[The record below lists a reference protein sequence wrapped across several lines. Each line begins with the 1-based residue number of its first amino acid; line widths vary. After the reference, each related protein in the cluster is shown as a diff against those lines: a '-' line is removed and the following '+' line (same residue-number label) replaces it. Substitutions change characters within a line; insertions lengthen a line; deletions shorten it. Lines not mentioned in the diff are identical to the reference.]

1 MSSKINKTVYN
12 IRENQLMNNSKKSKV
27 FINEM
32 DSNEFTIEKVDN
44 SNPQDIIFLNNIIN
58 DSYSNYRFMDTFCV
72 FTSINNILYLI
83 YSNENNSIISFNL
96 IDNKKINIIRN
107 AHDKY
112 ICSFR
117 HFLDNI
123 KMRDLIMS
131 ISSDDN
137 NIKLWNIINLELILN
152 IQSIY
157 NNGALYSACFL
168 NNNDQNYIITSN
180 SYIST
185 KESIKVFDFKG
196 NQIQEINDSKDDVF
210 FIDIYYDN
218 DLFKNFI
225 LTSNRGYSKS
235 YNYNENKLYHKYNED
250 NNNYHHNWHNHIII
264 NKIKKVIE
272 LIESCD
278 DGYIKI
284 WNFHSA
290 LILKKIKVNNKRL
303 VEICMW
309 NNDYIFVGCNDKTI
323 KLIELNNGNVI
334 KELKGHD
341 GVVFSIKTIIHY
353 KYGKCLISQGSD
365 DIIKLWIIKNNY
377 LAK

>member
-1 MSSKINKTVYN
+1 MSSKTNMTK
-12 IRENQLMNNSKKSKV
+12 ESKGH
-27 FINEM
+27 INEM
-32 DSNEFTIEKVDN
+32 NSDKFIREKIDN
-44 SNPQDIIFLNNIIN
+44 SNPQDIFFLSNIIT
-58 DSYSNYRFMDTFCV
+58 DSYSYYRFVDTFCV
-72 FTSINNILYLI
+72 FYSINNILYLI
-83 YSNENNSIISFNL
+83 YSDENNSIISYNL
-96 IDNKKINIIRN
+96 IDNKKINIIKN

-117 HFLDNI
+117 YYLDNI
-123 KMRDLIMS
+123 EMRDLVMS

-137 NIKLWNIINLELILN
+137 NIKLWNINNLELIMN

-157 NNGALYSACFL
+157 NDGVLYSACFL
-168 NNNDQNYIITSN
+168 NNNNHNYIITSN
-180 SYIST
+180 SYMST

-218 DLFKNFI
+218 DLYKNFI

-235 YNYNENKLYHKYNED
+235 YDYNLNKLYHKYNED
-250 NNNYHHNWHNHIII
+250 NNNYHHKWHNNIII
-264 NKIKKVIE
+264 NKIKKVVK

-278 DGYIKI
+278 DGYIRI
-284 WNFHSA
+284 WDFHSA
-290 LILKKIKVNNKRL
+290 LLLKKIKASNKRL

-309 NNDYIFVGCNDKTI
+309 NNDYIFVGCNDNTI
-323 KLIELNNGNVI
+323 KLIELNNGNII

-341 GVVFSIKTIIHY
+341 GVVFSIKIIIHY

-377 LAK
+377 

>member
-12 IRENQLMNNSKKSKV
+12 IRENQLMNNSKKSKI

-32 DSNEFTIEKVDN
+32 NSNEFIIEKIDN

-58 DSYSNYRFMDTFCV
+58 DSYSNYRFVDTFCV

-83 YSNENNSIISFNL
+83 YSNENNSIISYNL

-235 YNYNENKLYHKYNED
+235 YDYKENKLYHKYNED

-278 DGYIKI
+278 DGYIRI

-290 LILKKIKVNNKRL
+290 LLLKKIKVNNKRL

-341 GVVFSIKTIIHY
+341 GVVFSIKAIIHY
-353 KYGKCLISQGSD
+353 KYGKCLITQGSD

-377 LAK
+377 LTK

>member
-1 MSSKINKTVYN
+1 MSSKINMTVNN
-12 IRENQLMNNSKKSKV
+12 IRERQLMNNSEENKV
-27 FINEM
+27 YIKAINSNKFI
-32 DSNEFTIEKVDN
+32 IGKIDN
-44 SNPQDIIFLNNIIN
+44 TNPQDIFFLDNIIN
-58 DSYSNYRFMDTFCV
+58 DSYSYYRFVVTFCV
-72 FTSINNILYLI
+72 FNSINNILYLI
-83 YSNENNSIISFNL
+83 YSNENNSIISFNS
-96 IDNKKINIIRN
+96 IDNKKINIIKG

-117 HFLDNI
+117 YYLDNI
-123 KMRDLIMS
+123 NKRDLIMS

-137 NIKLWNIINLELILN
+137 NIKIWNINNFELIIN

-157 NNGALYSACFL
+157 NNGVLYSACFL
-168 NNNDQNYIITSN
+168 NNNNQNYIITSN

-218 DLFKNFI
+218 DLYKNFI

-235 YNYNENKLYHKYNED
+235 YDYNENKLYHKYNED
-250 NNNYHHNWHNHIII
+250 NNNYHHNWHNNIII
-264 NKIKKVIE
+264 NKIKKLIE

-278 DGYIKI
+278 DGYIRI

-290 LILKKIKVNNKRL
+290 LLLKKIKVNNKRL

-309 NNDYIFVGCNDKTI
+309 NNEYIFVGCNDKTI
-323 KLIELNNGNVI
+323 KLIELNNGNII

-341 GVVFSIKTIIHY
+341 GVVFSIKAIIDS

-377 LAK
+377 LVK

>member
-58 DSYSNYRFMDTFCV
+58 DSYSNYRFVDTFCV

-83 YSNENNSIISFNL
+83 YSNENNSIISYNL

-168 NNNDQNYIITSN
+168 NNNNQNYIITSN
-180 SYIST
+180 SYISSQ
-185 KESIKVFDFKG
+185 ESIKVLDFKG
-196 NQIQEINDSKDDVF
+196 NLIQEINDSKDDVF

-235 YNYNENKLYHKYNED
+235 YDYNENKLYHKYNED
-250 NNNYHHNWHNHIII
+250 NNNYHHNWHNNIVI
-264 NKIKKVIE
+264 NKIKKIIE
-272 LIESCD
+272 LIESSD
-278 DGYIKI
+278 DGYIRI

-290 LILKKIKVNNKRL
+290 LLLKKIKVNNKRL

-309 NNDYIFVGCNDKTI
+309 NNDYIFVGSNDKTI
-323 KLIELNNGNVI
+323 KLIELNNGNII

-341 GVVFSIKTIIHY
+341 GVVFSIKTIIHN

-365 DIIKLWIIKNNY
+365 DIIKLWIIKNNN

>member
-1 MSSKINKTVYN
+1 MSSKINMTGYN
-12 IRENQLMNNSKKSKV
+12 IRESQLMNNSKKNEV
-27 FINEM
+27 YINEM
-32 DSNEFTIEKVDN
+32 NTNKCIIEKIDN
-44 SNPQDIIFLNNIIN
+44 SNPQDIFFLSNIIN
-58 DSYSNYRFMDTFCV
+58 DSYSNYRFVDTFCV

-83 YSNENNSIISFNL
+83 YSNENNSIISYNL
-96 IDNKKINIIRN
+96 IDNKIINIIRN

-123 KMRDLIMS
+123 EMRDLILS

-137 NIKLWNIINLELILN
+137 NIKLWNINNLELILN

-157 NNGALYSACFL
+157 NNGVLYSACFL
-168 NNNDQNYIITSN
+168 NNNNQNYIITSN

-196 NQIQEINDSKDDVF
+196 NQIKEINDSKDDVF

-235 YNYNENKLYHKYNED
+235 YDYNENKLYHKYNEV
-250 NNNYHHNWHNHIII
+250 NNNYHYIWHNHLII
-264 NKIKKVIE
+264 NKIKKEIE
-272 LIESCD
+272 LIESSD
-278 DGYIKI
+278 DGYIRI

-290 LILKKIKVNNKRL
+290 LLLKKIKVTNKRL

-309 NNDYIFVGCNDKTI
+309 NNDYIFIGCNDKTI

-353 KYGKCLISQGSD
+353 NYGKCLISQGSD

-377 LAK
+377 FI